1 MKLAYVINLRLPTEK
16 AYGHQISKMCETFSD
31 LDVEVS
37 LFSPERVNN
46 ITQSLTDFY
55 QVKNNFKITTVKGF
69 DFFKARPYLGRWSF
83 YLQGLVFARRAA
95 KLITDKSTVIYSRN
109 PEVICL
115 FSRRGFK
122 TVYECHDWF
131 GRNKILSLWFLKN
144 VSKIVTTNRFIGQKF
159 VEAQIPSG
167 KVLVAPNGV
176 SLEKFALKLDQVEAL
191 EKLNLDSNV
200 GVKLAGKKILLYT
213 GSFRTMGVEKGIGDI
228 LEALTQ
234 ISDPEIMFVAVGGNE
249 SDLNY
254 YRNLAMELN
263 LEDKVILLEKKTQ
276 EGLALWQQA
285 ASILLMP
292 FPRKAHYEYFMTP
305 LKMFEYMAAGR
316 PIIASNLP
324 SIKEILTEDN
334 AIFCEP
340 GDPADLAQ
348 KISLVLTDKTL
359 AQNMASQAR
368 EDVENYTWRK
378 RAEKIM
384 NFINHG

>member
-1 MKLAYVINLRLPTEK
+1 
-16 AYGHQISKMCETFSD
+16 
-31 LDVEVS
+31 
-37 LFSPERVNN
+37 
-46 ITQSLTDFY
+46 
-55 QVKNNFKITTVKGF
+55 
-69 DFFKARPYLGRWSF
+69 
-83 YLQGLVFARRAA
+83 
-95 KLITDKSTVIYSRN
+95 
-109 PEVICL
+109 
-115 FSRRGFK
+115 
-122 TVYECHDWF
+122 
-131 GRNKILSLWFLKN
+131 
-144 VSKIVTTNRFIGQKF
+144 
-159 VEAQIPSG
+159 
-167 KVLVAPNGV
+167 
-176 SLEKFALKLDQVEAL
+176 
-191 EKLNLDSNV
+191 
-200 GVKLAGKKILLYT
+200 
-213 GSFRTMGVEKGIGDI
+213 
-228 LEALTQ
+228 
-234 ISDPEIMFVAVGGNE
+234 
-249 SDLNY
+249 
-254 YRNLAMELN
+254 MELN

>member
-16 AYGHQISKMCETFSD
+16 AYGHQISKMCETFSS
-31 LDVEVS
+31 LGVEVS
-37 LFSPERVNN
+37 LLSPERINN
-46 ITQSLTDFY
+46 ISANLFDFY
-55 QVKNNFKITTVKGF
+55 QVKNNFKITIVKGF

-83 YLQGLVFARRAA
+83 YLQGLVFAHRAA
-95 KLITDKSTVIYSRN
+95 KLIADKSTVIYTRN
-109 PEVICL
+109 PEVIWL

-159 VEAQIPSG
+159 IEAGVSKNKI
-167 KVLVAPNGV
+167 LVAPNGV
-176 SLEKFALKLDQVEAL
+176 SLEKFALNLDPTEAL
-191 EKLNLDSNV
+191 AKLNLPPDLQQQ
-200 GVKLAGKKILLYT
+200 LAGQKILLYT
-213 GSFRTMGVEKGIGDI
+213 GSFRTMGIEKGVGDI

-234 ISDPEIMFVAVGGNE
+234 ISDPEITFVAVGGNE
-249 SDLNY
+249 TDLTY

-263 LEDKVILLEKKTQ
+263 LEDKVILVEKQTQ
-276 EGLALWQQA
+276 ESLALWQQA
-285 ASILLMP
+285 ASVLLMP

-305 LKMFEYMAAGR
+305 LKMFEYMAARR

-340 GDPADLAQ
+340 GNTSDLAI
-348 KISLVLTDKTL
+348 KINL
-359 AQNMASQAR
+359 ALNDRELSERVGNQAWA
-368 EDVENYTWRK
+368 DVQNYTWTK
-378 RAEKIM
+378 RAEKII
-384 NFINHG
+384 NFLNHV